1 MDRKTKRPAQ
11 TRRAVLQGAA
21 ALAGTVTGTV
31 PTAEAVAE
39 TIRGRVPW
47 QPGATDPP
55 RKIDTSRWNFF
66 TPAEAAAVEAM
77 VDRLIPPDPVT
88 PGGKEAG
95 CAAFIDGQLAGAFG
109 AAEGL
114 YMEGPFHPGT
124 PQQGDQSKLTPAAL
138 YRAALRSLDAHC
150 HTHYAGKGFAQLTA
164 DQQDAIL
171 TALESGHL
179 TLDAAPAKFFFETLL
194 QNTMEGFFADP
205 LYGGN
210 RNMVGWKMIG
220 FPGARYDYRAQ
231 VEQHN
236 KKLPLAPVSILSR
249 L

>member
-1 MDRKTKRPAQ
+1 MARKSETAPQ
-11 TRRAVLQGAA
+11 TRRSVLRGAA
-21 ALAGTVTGTV
+21 ALAGTVGGAV
-31 PTAEAVAE
+31 PAVEAAAE
-39 TIRGRVPW
+39 TIKGRVPW
-47 QPGATDPP
+47 QPSDTDPP

-77 VDRLIPPDPVT
+77 VDRLIPPDPAT

-95 CAAFIDGQLAGAFG
+95 CAAFIDGQLAGPFG

-114 YMEGPFHPGT
+114 YMEGPFHAGT
-124 PQQGDQSKLTPAAL
+124 PQQGDQSQLTPAAL
-138 YRAALRSLDAHC
+138 YRAALGSLDAHC
-150 HTHYAGKGFAQLTA
+150 HTHYGGKGFAQLATA
-164 DQQDAIL
+164 QQDAIL
-171 TALESGHL
+171 QALEAGHL

-210 RNMVGWKMIG
+210 RDMVGWKMIG
-220 FPGARYDYRAQ
+220 FPGARYDYRAY

-236 KKLPLAPVSILSR
+236 KKVPLAPVSILSR